1 MGSFNCTGYHSRMP
15 IAGGDEIFLILGLHV
30 TPQCRAKYAFEPV
43 EFAPGL
49 NFTPIA
55 LPIFCKY
62 DDARRVKDIERDINV
77 DTIETFFGR
86 GIDEILLNCDHRYDE
101 TIASQLAETIQDKL
115 GYLPEEYILTY
126 TFDHR
131 FVYDTISSMKID
143 WDLEKSYELTLEH
156 SDLTPG
162 KECRKVGQIDKLM
175 EDILAGLTGEE
186 ERAKLQEMLDCVTSD
201 YDYELEMIFTKENSG
216 RHWTKS
222 VANLNPKHLQTY
234 LYRSCESYNGH
245 QLLSIYRLH
254 ADRLFQKNLKD
265 KLIAFWTFYLAHK
278 RYSWMLAIPNYAGQ
292 ETYYEDRRI
301 LYERMLD
308 MLRKSE

>member
-1 MGSFNCTGYHSRMP
+1 MGTFNCIGYHSRLP
-15 IAGGDEIFLILGLHV
+15 ITGGDEIFLILGLHV

-49 NFTPIA
+49 NFTPIT

-62 DDARRVKDIERDINV
+62 DDARRVKDIERDGNV
-77 DTIETFFGR
+77 ETIEAFFGE
-86 GIDEILLNCDHRYDE
+86 GIEDILLNCDGRYDKTLAE
-101 TIASQLAETIQDKL
+101 QLAETIKEKL

-131 FVYDTISSMKID
+131 FVYDAISSMKID

-162 KECRKVGQIDKLM
+162 KECRKVGQTDKLM
-175 EDILAGLTGEE
+175 ENLLAGLADDK
-186 ERAKLQEMLDCVTSD
+186 EREKLQEMLADTTSEC
-201 YDYELEMIFTKENSG
+201 DYELEMIFTKENSS

-254 ADRLFQKNLKD
+254 ADRLFQNELKN

-278 RYSWMLAIPNYAGQ
+278 LYSWMLTMPNYAGQ
-292 ETYYEDRRI
+292 ETFYEERREVCDI
-301 LYERMLD
+301 MIGYVRGA
-308 MLRKSE
+308 

>member
-15 IAGGDEIFLILGLHV
+15 IIGGDDIFLILGLHV

-62 DDARRVKDIERDINV
+62 DDARRVKDIERDANV
-77 DTIETFFGR
+77 ETIESFFGR
-86 GIDEILLNCDHRYDE
+86 GIDEILLNFDYRYDK

-143 WDLEKSYELTLEH
+143 WDLEKSYELTIEH

-162 KECRKVGQIDKLM
+162 VECCKVGQTDKLM
-175 EDILAGLTGEE
+175 EDILAGSADEE
-186 ERAKLQEMLDCVTSD
+186 ELANLLEILDGATSD
-201 YDYELEMIFTKENSG
+201 YDYELEMIFTKENSA
-216 RHWTKS
+216 RHWTRS

-245 QLLSIYRLH
+245 QLLSIYRLY
-254 ADRLFQKNLKD
+254 ADRLFQKALKD
-265 KLIAFWTFYLAHK
+265 LLIAFWAFYLVHK
-278 RYSWMLAIPNYAGQ
+278 RYSWMLTMANYAGQ
-292 ETYYEDRRI
+292 ETFYEERRELFESMVESI
-301 LYERMLD
+301 RWI
-308 MLRKSE
+308 